1 LDGKR
6 YSHLLNPR
14 TGWPCVGLRAVSV
27 SANLCTVA
35 GSFAT
40 IAMLKQEQDALN
52 WLTESGLPF
61 VFMDGAGQIGGAGLA
76 D

>member
-1 LDGKR
+1 M
-6 YSHLLNPR
+6 
-14 TGWPCVGLRAVSV
+14 SV

>member
-1 LDGKR
+1 
-6 YSHLLNPR
+6 
-14 TGWPCVGLRAVSV
+14 
-27 SANLCTVA
+27 
-35 GSFAT
+35 
-40 IAMLKQEQDALN
+40 MLKPEQDALN